1 MHLILVSS
9 WNCFNYLYIFFLFY
23 APYDVWYIYMIWVQC
38 SSIYPFINDSLSICL
53 KLATKLFYSQDNWCK
68 VQGGISCSSSWCNL
82 PFCWFDWSKPA
93 HIIVHLIFSFLLNC
107 FITIFTFF
115 FYIPYDVWYIYI
127 KWVQCFKILVSIYPF
142 INDFLDLSH
151 MMVNW
156 MLPSSRKSIQ
166 TGSNCYWWNW

>member
-107 FITIFTFF
+107 FNHLHIFLLHSLWCVIHLYKMGTVFQNSGQYLS
-115 FYIPYDVWYIYI
+115 FY
-127 KWVQCFKILVSIYPF
+127 KWLSRLVTHDGKLNVAIF
-142 INDFLDLSH
+142 
-151 MMVNW
+151 
-156 MLPSSRKSIQ
+156 
-166 TGSNCYWWNW
+166 